1 MNFLQ
6 KFRKEKNLTQKQ
18 TADFL
23 EISFYTYKNYEL
35 GLREIPINIFI
46 KVLKEWKNYPAR
58 IKLLSVLKWYQ
69 NEINSTKI
77 KGKDE

>member
-35 GLREIPINIFI
+35 GLREIPVNIFSQAI
-46 KVLKEWKNYPAR
+46 YNYKR
-58 IKLLSVLKWYQ
+58 
-69 NEINSTKI
+69 TT
-77 KGKDE
+77 

>member
-1 MNFLQ
+1 MHFLQ

-35 GLREIPINIFI
+35 GLREIPVNIFI

-58 IKLLSVLKWYQ
+58 IKLLQVLKWYQ
-69 NEINSTKI
+69 NEINSTK
-77 KGKDE
+77 K